1 MAINP
6 YVPATATG
14 NGAQVDFTFT
24 FPYLNQLHVK
34 ASINGALTT
43 AFTFFSTNVLRFS
56 VAPAAGASVRIF
68 RETPADTLASV
79 IQPGGPIPVAGLNQ
93 NFLQGLYYNQETADN
108 VVNAAAGLI
117 PDGTITNA
125 KVNATAGI
133 SATKLAFTQ
142 AGTGA
147 VARTIDSKL
156 KDVVSVKD
164 FGATGD
170 FVTDD
175 IVAIQAAIDSVEA
188 SRGVV
193 FFPNGRYRISTSIR
207 LPSFVTLQGESQH
220 NCFITN
226 QYALLAAPH
235 IVNKDPNNLIFATIR
250 DISFF
255 YATYGLKV
263 DVTAEVSDLRI
274 ENVTFYLHTEASV
287 YINQLLQ
294 TSTFQNVYF
303 YGAKRGIHTA
313 NYTANQNTW
322 SDCHFIGNT
331 EANVEL
337 YMSQACDFNGCHF
350 EVGGVLGKPTIKVFQ
365 AQALSFDGCYF
376 EGTNEILLE
385 ETGSFNSVSFD
396 NCHFTG
402 AIGGIPSWVP
412 YKVVSDGIVT
422 FGTNNWG
429 QVPCDV
435 TGAIYARGVN
445 NSISTPNLQLG
456 GLNSTIYTRAVRGSY
471 HIISPTYPCPPSLS
485 RNLVKIQRFNA
496 TALNSN
502 VGFLTGILTT
512 NLYTLEVGGF
522 ERGHTGIYRVTIRFG
537 ANSTLVVQTSVIK
550 EDFVAGA
557 VTFALSSTAVT
568 SSSATIVG
576 TYAGALT
583 PATQLG
589 SAFQWS
595 FECLSTCNL
604 RSDVLIPSIL

>member
-14 NGAQVDFTFT
+14 NGSQVDFTFT

-34 ASINGALTT
+34 ASINGVLTT

-56 VAPAAGASVRIF
+56 VAPVAGATVRIF
-68 RETPADTLASV
+68 RETPVETLATV
-79 IQPGGPIPVAGLNQ
+79 IQSGGPIPVVGLNQ

-108 VVNAAAGLI
+108 VANAAAGLI

-125 KVNATAGI
+125 KVNASAGI
-133 SATKLAFTQ
+133 NATKLAFT
-142 AGTGA
+142 TGA
-147 VARTIDSKL
+147 VSRTVDSKL

-175 IVAIQAAIDSVEA
+175 IVAIQAAIGSVEA

-226 QYALLAAPH
+226 QYAPLAVPH

-250 DISFF
+250 DIGFF

-263 DVTAEVSDLRI
+263 DVTAEVTDLRI
-274 ENVTFYLHTEASV
+274 ENVTFNNHIEASV
-287 YINQLLQ
+287 YVNQLLQ
-294 TSTFQNVYF
+294 VSTFQNVYF
-303 YGAKRGIHTA
+303 YASKRGIHTA

-331 EANVEL
+331 EACVEL
-337 YMSQACDFNGCHF
+337 YLSQACVFNGCHF
-350 EVGGVLGKPTIKVFQ
+350 EQGNTLNKPTIKVHG
-365 AQALSFDGCYF
+365 ANALSFNGCYF
-376 EGTNEILLE
+376 ESTNEILLQ
-385 ETGSFNSVSFD
+385 ETGSTDSVTFD

-402 AIGGIPSWVP
+402 AIGGSPSWTK
-412 YKVVSDGIVT
+412 YKVVSDGVVT

-429 QVPCDV
+429 EVPCDV
-435 TGAIYARGVN
+435 TGPIYVRGIN
-445 NSISTPNLQLG
+445 NSISAPNKQLG
-456 GLNSTIYTRAVRGSY
+456 GLASTIYTRAVRGSY
-471 HIISPTYPCPPSLS
+471 HIVSPTYPCPNLS
-485 RNLVKIQRFNA
+485 RNLIKIQRFNVLA
-496 TALNSN
+496 TNSD

-512 NLYTLEVGGF
+512 NLYTLEAGGF
-522 ERGHTGIYRVTIRFG
+522 DRCHTGIYRVTVRYASINTL
-537 ANSTLVVQTSVIK
+537 AISTSIIK
-550 EDFVAGA
+550 EDFVAGS

-568 SSSATIVG
+568 ASSATIVG
-576 TYAGALT
+576 TFAGALT
-583 PATQLG
+583 PATQIV
-589 SAFQWS
+589 SAFKWS
-595 FECLSTCNL
+595 FESLSTSTL
-604 RSDVLIPSIL
+604 RSDELIPSIL